1 MHNFGVIF
9 ETSILSS
16 RNCFKLLVKMIS
28 ASPIAGC
35 PSFKFFTMQMQP
47 SASCARMW
55 TVLSATIMFAD
66 KPHVVQVFGRRDADT
81 IHALLQPAS
90 KKRQGTK
97 SREVCGQRVPRALWG
112 FCRRFGLVEVGLKRS
127 PRSACGEPWW
137 HASV

>member
-1 MHNFGVIF
+1 MGRRLLRPLPFQLLAWPLLPQHDRAALIEANDVSSGSAVREISQSKASNEVWPSPPRTTGVMSGF
-9 ETSILSS
+9 
-16 RNCFKLLVKMIS
+16 
-28 ASPIAGC
+28 
-35 PSFKFFTMQMQP
+35 
-47 SASCARMW
+47 
-55 TVLSATIMFAD
+55 
-66 KPHVVQVFGRRDADT
+66 VQVFGRRDADT

>member
-1 MHNFGVIF
+1 MRRQAF
-9 ETSILSS
+9 
-16 RNCFKLLVKMIS
+16 
-28 ASPIAGC
+28 IARQSELPTITMLFAAVHESGC
-35 PSFKFFTMQMQP
+35 
-47 SASCARMW
+47 
-55 TVLSATIMFAD
+55 
-66 KPHVVQVFGRRDADT
+66 VQVFGRRDADT
-81 IHALLQPAS
+81 IRALLQPAS